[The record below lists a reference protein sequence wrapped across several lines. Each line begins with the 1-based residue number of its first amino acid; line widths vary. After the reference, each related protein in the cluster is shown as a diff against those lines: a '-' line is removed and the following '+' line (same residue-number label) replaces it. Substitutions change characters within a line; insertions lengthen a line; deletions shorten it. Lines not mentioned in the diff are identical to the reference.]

1 MKKAPTP
8 LDEELR
14 LEDLYK
20 YDLLDSHSEESFDEL
35 TELARDLT
43 SSSIALISIID
54 KDRQW
59 FKSKQGLEASETP
72 RDISYCGHAI
82 MGDELFIIENSDLD
96 KRFCDNPLFTGPP
109 HVTFY
114 AGAPLIMSSG
124 FRIGTLCVIDSKPK
138 TLNEFQKKSLRSLA
152 KSVVRLIELNFN
164 NQKLLKMQRQS
175 EDIQTLAKTGGWELD
190 LRTNKTFWT
199 EEVYKIHGV
208 DHRLPFDKNDA
219 IKFYAEHE
227 IPRLEK
233 IIQNAIVRKE
243 KFDNVFEFYDANNK
257 KKWVRSIGEPILD
270 KDKNVIKLIGIFK
283 DVTKEKNT
291 QVISENINKIRS
303 FHSYSNENKDHFYQ
317 LTLNKF
323 INLCHSNL
331 GFIIEKE
338 NKDNKINY
346 NLLAYANKDLNN
358 QQNSNVYKKVKNKFI
373 TDEMIKNM
381 SFIFD
386 KEKIESSNEEFPL
399 NSELLKILDIEKI
412 SNFMIVPIKTNDQL
426 KTIIFLA
433 NSKLIIN
440 DIDKEFISQITPLKE
455 VIKEIV
461 SIIKLEEK
469 SYEENLERSFILE
482 TSQVALWKYFPQT
495 NELHWDESM
504 YKLYEMDP
512 KKFSGHYDAWTS
524 SLHEDDKLA
533 ASKDLENALKG
544 EGKFDTLFRIKT
556 PTKKI
561 KYIRAKA
568 DIVFDEAGKPLKMMG
583 VNWDFTEEKRIND
596 QLVTAKDKAIAYSNA
611 KSNFLANMS
620 HEIRTPMNGV
630 LGMISLLRET
640 KLDPSQIEMIDTI
653 QGCGDHLLSIINDI
667 LDFSKVES
675 GKVEIEN
682 ISFDLNQTLNE
693 ITFLLKNLTTVKNIN
708 FETKFH
714 NDLPAFIIGDVG
726 KIKQIIMNLISN
738 ASKFTEKGS
747 ISLEVCTVKNDGKN
761 IELQF
766 KIKDTG
772 IGISDENQLKLFN
785 AFTQADSST
794 TRKFGGT
801 GLGLSICKKLV
812 NAMNGTIQLN
822 SQINIGTEVIVNLPF
837 EISSQLEAEKSLEKA
852 PTFKIDINFSENFP
866 HNILVAEDNKINQK
880 LIHMMLKK
888 LGYQIDFANNGKEAV
903 DMAVSN
909 EYSLI
914 FMDMQMPELDGI
926 EATKIILER
935 QNQKNP
941 KIIAITANAMIEDKA
956 KCLQAGMID
965 FLTKPIK
972 LNDLRKIISKI
983 G

>member
-1 MKKAPTP
+1 LKKAPKP

-43 SSSIALISIID
+43 NSSIALISIID

-59 FKSKQGLEASETP
+59 FKSKQGLDAPETP

-82 MGDELFIIENSDLD
+82 MDDELFIIENSALD
-96 KRFCDNPLFTGPP
+96 ERFCDNPLFTGPP

-138 TLNEFQKKSLRSLA
+138 VLDEFQKKALRSLA

-233 IIQNAIVRKE
+233 IIQNAIIRKE

-270 KDKNVIKLIGIFK
+270 KNKNVIKLIGIFK
-283 DVTKEKNT
+283 DVT
-291 QVISENINKIRS
+291 
-303 FHSYSNENKDHFYQ
+303 
-317 LTLNKF
+317 
-323 INLCHSNL
+323 
-331 GFIIEKE
+331 IEKE
-338 NKDNKINY
+338 NEI
-346 NLLAYANKDLNN
+346 AA
-358 QQNSNVYKKVKNKFI
+358 KN
-373 TDEMIKNM
+373 
-381 SFIFD
+381 
-386 KEKIESSNEEFPL
+386 
-399 NSELLKILDIEKI
+399 
-412 SNFMIVPIKTNDQL
+412 
-426 KTIIFLA
+426 
-433 NSKLIIN
+433 
-440 DIDKEFISQITPLKE
+440 
-455 VIKEIV
+455 
-461 SIIKLEEK
+461 
-469 SYEENLERSFILE
+469 
-482 TSQVALWKYFPQT
+482 
-495 NELHWDESM
+495 
-504 YKLYEMDP
+504 
-512 KKFSGHYDAWTS
+512 
-524 SLHEDDKLA
+524 
-533 ASKDLENALKG
+533 
-544 EGKFDTLFRIKT
+544 
-556 PTKKI
+556 
-561 KYIRAKA
+561 
-568 DIVFDEAGKPLKMMG
+568 
-583 VNWDFTEEKRIND
+583 IND
-596 QLVTAKDKAIAYSNA
+596 QLINAKDKAIAYSNA

-630 LGMISLLRET
+630 IGMISLLKET
-640 KLDPSQIEMIDTI
+640 SLNSSQIEMIDII

-675 GKVEIEN
+675 GKIEIEN

-693 ITFLLKNLTTVKNIN
+693 IIYLLKNLTTVKNIN
-708 FETKFH
+708 FETKFD

-726 KIKQIIMNLISN
+726 KVKQIIMNLISN

-747 ISLEVCTVKNDGKN
+747 ISLDVSAITNDGKKV
-761 IELQF
+761 ELQF

-772 IGISDENQLKLFN
+772 IGISEENQLKLFN

-812 NAMNGTIQLN
+812 SAMNGTIQLN

-837 EISSQLEAEKSLEKA
+837 EISSKLEVGKSIEKA
-852 PTFKIDINFSENFP
+852 PTIKTDMKFSENFP
-866 HNILVAEDNKINQK
+866 HKILVAEDNKVNQK

-888 LGYQIDFANNGKEAV
+888 LGYQIEFANNGKEAV
-903 DMAVSN
+903 DMSVLN
-909 EYSLI
+909 DYSLI

-935 QNQKNP
+935 LDKKAP

-956 KCLQAGMID
+956 KCIQAGMIE

-972 LNDLRKIISKI
+972 LDDLRKIISKI